1 VPALSSSPR
10 LRRILAAYTVN
21 QLGTWFGTVAL
32 SVAVY
37 DHTHSAIAVTALF
50 IARFLPAL
58 AIPAV
63 VARVEASP
71 RRGRLSVIYATE
83 SASAA
88 ALAGLVWHFWLPA
101 ILVLVA
107 LDGAGALAAS
117 ALLRAEAARPE
128 TGDTPGDAPGTE
140 AAANGLSADAARGEP
155 QEAPPTADAFEP
167 EQLAAGAHGANAALN
182 IALSTCVVV
191 GPLLAALAVKGLGV
205 PAALLI
211 DAASFLVAGGL
222 LIDLNPYVEER
233 TGTSVRARLGAAWAH
248 LREARALR
256 ALLLTEAAALI
267 FFETGA
273 PAEVLYAKGTL
284 KAGDLGY
291 GTLLSAWGV
300 GMVLGSILF
309 ARGSRRS
316 LGAMLTGGTFAVGL
330 AYLGFAAAPSLE
342 VAAAAAVLGGI
353 GNGVQWASLIG
364 AVQRLTPAHL
374 HGRLMGTVES
384 MGALC
389 PLIGLPLSGLVLAL
403 GSPRIA
409 FLVFGLAG
417 TAATVGFLRLWMGW
431 GARGGDGGSP
441 LAGLRAAPTP
451 AGERAAVRMG
461 GHAEPGASSPSG
473 EQAGTGALSR
483 SREQAGTDTPSPSG
497 ETIARSA
504 ALEHS
509 GTSGSGL

>member
-1 VPALSSSPR
+1 VSALSSSPR

-58 AIPAV
+58 AVPAL
-63 VARVEASP
+63 VARVESSP
-71 RRGRLSVIYATE
+71 RRGRLSVIYAVE

-128 TGDTPGDAPGTE
+128 PQDAPGAALR
-140 AAANGLSADAARGEP
+140 AAAAASASSAEGAPVEPHEVPHAA
-155 QEAPPTADAFEP
+155 DVHEP
-167 EQLAAGAHGANAALN
+167 EQTAGGAHGANAALN
-182 IALSTCVVV
+182 LALSICVVV
-191 GPLLAALAVKGLGV
+191 GPLLAAVAVEAFGV
-205 PAALLI
+205 PTAMLI
-211 DAASFLVAGGL
+211 DAASFLVAGAL

-248 LREARALR
+248 LREAPALR
-256 ALLLTEAAALI
+256 TLLLTEAAALI

-291 GTLLSAWGV
+291 GRLLSAWGV
-300 GMVLGSILF
+300 GMVIGSILF
-309 ARGSRRS
+309 ARASRRS

-330 AYLGFAAAPSLE
+330 AYLGFAAAPSLGF
-342 VAAAAAVLGGI
+342 AALAAVLGGI

-364 AVQRLTPAHL
+364 TVQRLTPQHL

-431 GARGGDGGSP
+431 GVRGGGGSL
-441 LAGLRAAPTP
+441 LAGLRAAQTP
-451 AGERAAVRMG
+451 EGERASP
-461 GHAEPGASSPSG
+461 AEGQAESGAAAPSG
-473 EQAGTGALSR
+473 EAL
-483 SREQAGTDTPSPSG
+483 
-497 ETIARSA
+497 ARSA

-509 GTSGSGL
+509 GTSGRGL